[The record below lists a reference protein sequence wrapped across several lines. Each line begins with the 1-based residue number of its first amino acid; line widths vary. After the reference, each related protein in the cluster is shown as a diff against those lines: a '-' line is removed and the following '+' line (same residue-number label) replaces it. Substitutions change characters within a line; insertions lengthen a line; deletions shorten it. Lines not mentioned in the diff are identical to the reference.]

1 MARNWG
7 TNPPT
12 KWMMSLVSNHAFWR
26 VFNCEPFAYHM
37 SLYSPLSLISAP
49 WHQFCSGCVP
59 LSTTDTAALEPKAV
73 HSSGWLPHPVEN
85 GALKTPSVG
94 PCALWIGCTWLYFGF
109 APPYKFLATLE
120 SRLLPFH
127 ILPSHTAFFVPS
139 HFFLSS
145 LLLFLKQSRVPIIGL
160 PGPNCLLPHP
170 HSQSSSKITCKK
182 RQSTST
188 STSTSSVSNFNH
200 QHELKSLI
208 LSPSYPHPI
217 PIPSPPPA
225 PPGPNRRLS
234 QPCLLLLALLAL
246 LHGQA

>member
-1 MARNWG
+1 
-7 TNPPT
+7 
-12 KWMMSLVSNHAFWR
+12 
-26 VFNCEPFAYHM
+26 M

-109 APPYKFLATLE
+109 APYKFLATLE

-127 ILPSHTAFFVPS
+127 ILPSHTAFVVPS

-188 STSTSSVSNFNH
+188 STSSVSNFNH
-200 QHELKSLI
+200 QHESKAVS
-208 LSPSYPHPI
+208 SPSPA
-217 PIPSPPPA
+217 PSPA
-225 PPGPNRRLS
+225 PPGPQPAPLGAVPSPPRAACASPWPSAAPSRCVSPPTSASPGMPWGMPWGMIDYDRLT
-234 QPCLLLLALLAL
+234 
-246 LHGQA
+246 